1 MNENKVISL
10 GGIITA
16 IINTVSDC
24 FHFLQGLVIDF
35 GGFQFSLFDF
45 MVALIVLWLA
55 LSLIFPWFGEDE
67 GDE

>member
-1 MNENKVISL
+1 MGENKVISL

-24 FHFLQGLVIDF
+24 FGFLQSLVIDF

-67 GDE
+67 GDD

>member
-24 FHFLQGLVIDF
+24 IGFLQSFVIDF

-45 MVALIVLWLA
+45 FVALIVLWLA
-55 LSLIFPWFGEDE
+55 LSLLFPWFGEDE

>member
-1 MNENKVISL
+1 MGENKVISL

-24 FHFLQGLVIDF
+24 FYFLQGLVIDF

-55 LSLIFPWFGEDE
+55 LSLLFPWFGEDE
-67 GDE
+67 GDD